1 MRAFKE
7 KNQRVPR
14 MREKGLSG
22 IKGAVY
28 RGEWQSY
35 GIRNWNDLLLHVFG
49 EVNDPKYKYRGIKG
63 LENVAK
69 TLREFKKNNNKFP
82 RTTDKEMK
90 GIRKALYRGE
100 WIDFGIRKW
109 SDLITFIFNNE
120 QWLLRLYN
128 MVILSYSNIIFFLIP
143 NLNLDFLNK
152 TECFFQN

>member
-1 MRAFKE
+1 M
-7 KNQRVPR
+7 
-14 MREKGLSG
+14 
-22 IKGAVY
+22 
-28 RGEWQSY
+28 
-35 GIRNWNDLLLHVFG
+35 RNWNDLLLHVFG

-109 SDLITFIFNNE
+109 SDLITYTFNNE
-120 QWLLRLYN
+120 Q
-128 MVILSYSNIIFFLIP
+128 
-143 NLNLDFLNK
+143 
-152 TECFFQN
+152 